1 MQCAG
6 GYGAPLASLTKLPDV
21 STSSGIS
28 TAAAAE
34 AVSDEVPES
43 TAAAAAASALTDSRG
58 LPSVHG
64 HASSVSDGR
73 HTATAAGGG
82 SRVQRRASVQSSS
95 SRAVESTSN
104 SNIELSGEQT
114 RAQSDGRLRG
124 TVISCSRAAAASQRR
139 VKR

>member
-28 TAAAAE
+28 TAAAE
-34 AVSDEVPES
+34 AVGDEVPES
-43 TAAAAAASALTDSRG
+43 TAAAAASALTDSRG